1 MTNKSYF
8 NYLGLISLLFIL
20 GSCQNTEPAID
31 FAKEEAAIKA
41 VIAKE
46 TESYYK
52 QDFEA
57 WQSTYLNDPGF
68 RMVGYWEGFQDKITT
83 NYGFE
88 SRKAEKKSQFDKN
101 ETLWKGST
109 EERENENIRISRDMA
124 WYTFDQYSYEKD
136 TKKFLGKS
144 FETRILE
151 KRDGEWKIAYLGYH
165 YYPDTTKVDSIQ

>member
-1 MTNKSYF
+1 MINIKYSYC
-8 NYLGLISLLFIL
+8 LKIIAVAGIL
-20 GSCQNTEPAID
+20 GGCQNAEPAID
-31 FAKEEAAIKA
+31 YAKEEAAIKA

-68 RMVGYWEGFQDKITT
+68 RMVGYWEGFPEKITT

-136 TKKFLGKS
+136 TRKFLGKS

-151 KRDGEWKIAYLGYH
+151 KQNGEWKIAYLGYH
-165 YYPDTTKVDSIQ
+165 YYPDTTKVDTVQ